1 MIGTKS
7 VLAVI
12 VARGGS
18 KGLPGKNIATCGGR
32 PMIDWTIRAA
42 RGSRYIDRTIVST
55 DDSDIV
61 AAARAAGAEVPFVR
75 PAHLATDE
83 ASMQVV
89 VEHAIATVGAGYNLG
104 VLLQV
109 TSPLRIAEDIDGALE
124 LMDRTGAPSAVG
136 VVEAAKSPYLMFSI
150 GRDERIQPLFPDQS
164 KVSRRQALPKVY
176 SPNGAVYVF
185 DFTWFLAKRIFFGPE
200 SAALV
205 MPAERSVDV
214 DTRLDLALADI
225 LLQERSKSGVTP

>member
-1 MIGTKS
+1 MIGTKN
-7 VLAVI
+7 VLAII

-18 KGLPGKNIATCGGR
+18 KGLPGKNIAPCGGR
-32 PMIDWTIRAA
+32 PMIDWTILAA

-55 DDSDIV
+55 DDPAII

-75 PAHLATDE
+75 PADLATDE
-83 ASMQVV
+83 VALQVV

-124 LMDRTGAPSAVG
+124 LMERTGAPSVVG
-136 VVEAAKSPYLMFSI
+136 VVEAVKSPYLMFSI
-150 GRDERIQPLFPDQS
+150 GGDERIQPLFPDQS
-164 KVSRRQALPKVY
+164 KVSRRQALPKAY

-185 DFTWFLAKRIFFGPE
+185 DFTWFLAKRLFFGHE

-205 MPAERSVDV
+205 MPSERSVDV

-225 LLQERSKSGVTP
+225 LLQQRSKTGVTR